1 MNAVEPIRDREKVQD
16 IADYLKSKNER
27 DYVLWMFGIYTALR
41 VSDILKMRVRDV
53 KNKDYIIMRE
63 QKTNNERKFVIN
75 KKLRKAIDHYIKDK
89 PGYEL
94 LFKSRQG
101 QEKAISRQQAYNII
115 KEAAAHF
122 GIYNVGTH
130 TMRKTFGY
138 HMYMK
143 TKDGMLLMK
152 IFGHSDVHITL
163 RYIGVEQDTINKA
176 MATFNLAY

>member
-1 MNAVEPIRDREKVQD
+1 MKE
-16 IADYLKSKNER
+16 
-27 DYVLWMFGIYTALR
+27 
-41 VSDILKMRVRDV
+41 
-53 KNKDYIIMRE
+53 
-63 QKTNNERKFVIN
+63 KFVIN

-89 PGYEL
+89 PDYEL

-176 MATFNLAY
+176 MASFNLAY

>member
-89 PGYEL
+89 PDYEL

-115 KEAAAHF
+115 KEAAA
-122 GIYNVGTH
+122 
-130 TMRKTFGY
+130 
-138 HMYMK
+138 
-143 TKDGMLLMK
+143 
-152 IFGHSDVHITL
+152 ITD
-163 RYIGVEQDTINKA
+163 DTIPLLGCFLSVNCILLRLPIRIFIFLCLSFFSLRGIFSYKNR
-176 MATFNLAY
+176 T

>member
-27 DYVLWMFGIYTALR
+27 DYLLWMFGIYTALR

-53 KNKDYIIMRE
+53 KDKDYVVMRE
-63 QKTNNERKFVIN
+63 QKTKNEKKFIIN
-75 KKLRKAIDHYIKDK
+75 KKLRKAIDHYIKGKED
-89 PGYEL
+89 YEL

-101 QEKAISRQQAYNII
+101 GEKAISRQQAYNII
-115 KEAAAHF
+115 KQAAAHF
-122 GIYNVGTH
+122 NIYNVGTH

-152 IFGHSDVHITL
+152 IFNHSDIHITL

-176 MATFNLAY
+176 MAAFDLVY

>member
-75 KKLRKAIDHYIKDK
+75 KKLRKAIDH
-89 PGYEL
+89 
-94 LFKSRQG
+94 
-101 QEKAISRQQAYNII
+101 
-115 KEAAAHF
+115 
-122 GIYNVGTH
+122 
-130 TMRKTFGY
+130 
-138 HMYMK
+138 
-143 TKDGMLLMK
+143 
-152 IFGHSDVHITL
+152 
-163 RYIGVEQDTINKA
+163 
-176 MATFNLAY
+176 